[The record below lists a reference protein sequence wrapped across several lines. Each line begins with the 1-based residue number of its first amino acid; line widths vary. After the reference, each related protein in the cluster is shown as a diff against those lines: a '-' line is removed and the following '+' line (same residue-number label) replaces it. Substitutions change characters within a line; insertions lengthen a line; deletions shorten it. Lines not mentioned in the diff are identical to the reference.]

1 VAMTL
6 VPFSLTYVRYEE
18 DDLIG
23 KILSLFTL
31 SPVFIMVMYATIL
44 VIRRDIQTVFITFGQ
59 LINVGAN
66 LILKKIINDPRPQER
81 LTNICVCLPS
91 SHLGFCQ

>member
-1 VAMTL
+1 MAL

-18 DDLIG
+18 NDLLG
-23 KILSLFTL
+23 KMLALVTL

-44 VIRRDIQTVFITFGQ
+44 VIRRDIQTALITFGQ
-59 LINVGAN
+59 LLNVGLN

-81 LTNICVCLPS
+81 
-91 SHLGFCQ
+91 

>member
-1 VAMTL
+1 MPL

-18 DDLIG
+18 NDLLG
-23 KILSLFTL
+23 KMLALVTL

-44 VIRRDIQTVFITFGQ
+44 VIRRDIQTAFITFGQ
-59 LINVGAN
+59 LMNVGMN

-81 LTNICVCLPS
+81 
-91 SHLGFCQ
+91 